1 MMKQSSK
8 NAVWLR
14 TTSIEMHQHFY
25 LVLRAPTHYDAHSCA
40 TQHMDACLSHA
51 LFIPSVVVPN
61 NCLLKYD
68 TSKAFRLNFEKMALM
83 PSTVPSTMLN
93 VNSEPPSSLLLRD
106 PSSLAHLF
114 RTAQVQQYVSCS
126 SQPPGFLRRQK
137 RRTSSQMKIANMNGK
152 AGSHHT
158 NL

>member
-14 TTSIEMHQHFY
+14 TTSIELHQHFY

-40 TQHMDACLSHA
+40 TQHIFACLSHA
-51 LFIPSVVVPN
+51 LFSPSVVVPN
-61 NCLLKYD
+61 NCLLKCD
-68 TSKAFRLNFEKMALM
+68 SSKAFGLNFEKMALM

-114 RTAQVQQYVSCS
+114 CTAQVQQYVSCS

>member
-8 NAVWLR
+8 NAAWLR
-14 TTSIEMHQHFY
+14 TTSIELHQHFY

-40 TQHMDACLSHA
+40 TQHTDACPSHA
-51 LFIPSVVVPN
+51 LFSPSVVVPN
-61 NCLLKYD
+61 NCLLKCD
-68 TSKAFRLNFEKMALM
+68 TSKAFSLNFEKMALM

-93 VNSEPPSSLLLRD
+93 VKSEPPSSLLLRD

-114 RTAQVQQYVSCS
+114 CTAPVQQYVSCS

-137 RRTSSQMKIANMNGK
+137 RRTSSQMKIANMNGR